1 MRPKTIV
8 FSMEA
13 LDRDGVCLAQA
24 PAAAGNFTIN
34 GALAAGGVATMDVAR
49 HLTAYAAGDNSGR
62 VITFTGTDRRGN
74 VITEEVTGPNAGTVS
89 TTRNFKTCTQV
100 AIDGASVGNVEIGTG
115 DSAETQWVPV
125 DYIFR
130 TPSCTVTLSSGA
142 SMTTS
147 VKATADNPWADGF
160 DEATAATTSIG
171 ETPDIID
178 TGFVRA
184 VRLEVTDF
192 VSGTATMTVLQGRV

>member
-1 MRPKTIV
+1 MRPKTITFTMAV
-8 FSMEA
+8 A
-13 LDRDGVCLAQA
+13 DRNGVCLAQT
-24 PAAAGNFTIN
+24 PLAAGALTIN
-34 GALAAGGVATMDVAR
+34 GALASLGVATMDVAR
-49 HLTAYAAGDNSGR
+49 HLTVYSAGDNSAKTF
-62 VITFTGTDRRGN
+62 TFTGTDRNG
-74 VITEEVTGPNAGTVS
+74 VEITEDVTGPDSTTVS
-89 TTRNFKTCTQV
+89 TTKNFKTCTQV
-100 AIDGASVGNVEIGTG
+100 AIDAVSVGDVEIGTG
-115 DSAETQWVPV
+115 DSAESQWIPV

-178 TGFVRA
+178 AGFVRA
-184 VRLEVTDF
+184 VRLEVSDF